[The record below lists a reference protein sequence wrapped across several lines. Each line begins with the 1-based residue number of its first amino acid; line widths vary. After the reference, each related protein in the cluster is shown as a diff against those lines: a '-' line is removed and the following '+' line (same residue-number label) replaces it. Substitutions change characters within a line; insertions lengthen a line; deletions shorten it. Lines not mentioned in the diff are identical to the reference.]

1 MAWGQ
6 GASEAVRTHKKVDH
20 AAMQRL
26 RIETDTHLAAEV
38 TMHNETLKQH
48 EVAKFQDK
56 VLPPPL
62 PATAIQSGRSSE
74 DAAVDAAEARQAALN
89 SRREK
94 LKQVLDTEA
103 AEAMQGFKERGLALM
118 K

>member
-1 MAWGQ
+1 
-6 GASEAVRTHKKVDH
+6 
-20 AAMQRL
+20 MQRL

-38 TMHNETLKQH
+38 
-48 EVAKFQDK
+48 
-56 VLPPPL
+56 
-62 PATAIQSGRSSE
+62 RSSE
-74 DAAVDAAEARQAALN
+74 DAAVDASEARQAALN